1 MKEKIIEILNEIHPE
16 INFSDCLKKFVSDG
30 ILDSF
35 DIVQIISSIDEKF
48 GISVSG
54 LDLIAE
60 NFESIDAIESLI
72 KSYKKA

>member
-16 INFSDCLKKFVSDG
+16 INFSDCFKKFVSDG